1 MSPTNQPH
9 RQRHWICALQIAER
23 RRSLGLTQQ
32 DVVDRLAEFNVSA
45 TNRTLSAMEHGQ
57 GIDVGRLPEMA
68 MALNCTV
75 TFLLGLTEDPLS
87 WVPDA
92 VAQEGSTGGRHS
104 PVAVPQVTANSRP
117 NLMRFAGIEPVAAR
131 PARPRATSRA

>member
-1 MSPTNQPH
+1 MSPPNQPH

-32 DVVDRLAEFNVSA
+32 DVVDRLADLGVTG

-68 MALNCTV
+68 LALNCTV
-75 TFLLGLTEDPLS
+75 TFLLGLTDDPRS
-87 WVPDA
+87 WEPDDAAQNGAAPGRAAVIPSFVPA
-92 VAQEGSTGGRHS
+92 PA
-104 PVAVPQVTANSRP
+104 PVASPQVTANSRP
-117 NLMRFAGIEPVAAR
+117 SLMRFAEAN
-131 PARPRATSRA
+131 RA